1 MNRRQPFFRMFTL
14 AASGGDQ
21 RGPLLTQRAGDG
33 SRQMHRTFFQFVSSA
48 LNSSTQK
55 AQP

>member
-14 AASGGDQ
+14 AAADGDQ
-21 RGPLLTQRAGDG
+21 RGPLLTQRSGDC
-33 SRQMHRTFFQFVSSA
+33 SRQRHRAFFQFVSFA